1 MDDGVLAYALAAM
14 RAVWVWMLLHLAAR
28 ALTPTRGEWMTLPT
42 VLALLTFSTLL
53 SQYGIFRMK
62 SDTGA
67 ALLVSLGGLG
77 AVILA
82 LYLSVS
88 GARAPLWDAC
98 WLSAL
103 LNDPAPSVVVL
114 VAAIVLWRWGILAG
128 RERVLYDVFAFNFAL
143 GVIAFVVALA
153 LAFGTNVVSLYE
165 LVLPLLF
172 FFALG
177 LGALAL
183 SSLQDARRYEGGRTG
198 QHVALN
204 RYWLGTVGAIIG
216 TLLLG
221 GVLLTQLF
229 APDAL
234 AGVLNLLSLVLRWLV
249 QVLFWVL
256 VAVTFVIF
264 AILEFFARFF
274 PSLQISSR
282 TQDLQTSSSL
292 IEQFKDLEQHATQ
305 GPSPEVYAVLQILA
319 GVILAGMILLIFA
332 WAFRRFR
339 YLDEEEIEETRE
351 SIFSLDL
358 AREQLAQLLRRP
370 RTESPRAPFVT
381 IDGEDPRAQ
390 IRRTYQALLA
400 WASAHGVPRAPGMTP
415 YEYLCALEHE
425 LGVNRALLDLITRAY
440 VQARYSVASVEAARA
455 QEVAQA
461 WQHIVQ
467 LKEDRDGR

>member
-1 MDDGVLAYALAAM
+1 M
-14 RAVWVWMLLHLAAR
+14 
-28 ALTPTRGEWMTLPT
+28 
-42 VLALLTFSTLL
+42 
-53 SQYGIFRMK
+53 
-62 SDTGA
+62 
-67 ALLVSLGGLG
+67 
-77 AVILA
+77 
-82 LYLSVS
+82 
-88 GARAPLWDAC
+88 
-98 WLSAL
+98 
-103 LNDPAPSVVVL
+103 
-114 VAAIVLWRWGILAG
+114 
-128 RERVLYDVFAFNFAL
+128 
-143 GVIAFVVALA
+143 
-153 LAFGTNVVSLYE
+153 
-165 LVLPLLF
+165 
-172 FFALG
+172 
-177 LGALAL
+177 
-183 SSLQDARRYEGGRTG
+183 
-198 QHVALN
+198 
-204 RYWLGTVGAIIG
+204 GAIIG